1 MDLNS
6 GRPPGRR
13 SHARRV
19 RGFGMTGARPFELL
33 PQRPPR
39 SNPTAP
45 ILGIENAFL
54 PNNLCRKQ
62 VARGREFIQPWNP
75 TQNSYIERFNLE
87 RPDLIRQLHFEYLQA
102 DAQGQPVREEAHA
115 CRSSAIVT
123 MRDQKGRPLAA
134 IPATADADP
143 SYHTGLSLIDTIEIV
158 KSFT

>member
-1 MDLNS
+1 MSLFLDALRQQPLLS
-6 GRPPGRR
+6 DGAIGSYLFERTGRL
-13 SHARRV
+13 SEQNH
-19 RGFGMTGARPFELL
+19 LY
-33 PQRPPR
+33 
-39 SNPTAP
+39 
-45 ILGIENAFL
+45 EN
-54 PNNLCRKQ
+54 
-62 VARGREFIQPWNP
+62 
-75 TQNSYIERFNLE
+75 FNLE

-134 IPATADADP
+134 IPATADADS